1 MFTFLWNGKVEKL
14 KNKILYSPKYEEP
27 LGITNL
33 AIHDMVL
40 KITWVKRSLNNAEL
54 KLNIIDNKQLG
65 YIGHL
70 FGKCNFKKEDVKEG
84 ENI

>member
-1 MFTFLWNGKVEKL
+1 
-14 KNKILYSPKYEEP
+14 
-27 LGITNL
+27 
-33 AIHDMVL
+33 MVL